1 MNELKTSVKKCLIC
15 KSGDVVQR
23 KRDVEKEGFVIY
35 GRNGTR
41 NAYHVESS
49 CNFKKSNFE
58 CGSGYFHGYMT

>member
-41 NAYHVESS
+41 NAY
-49 CNFKKSNFE
+49 
-58 CGSGYFHGYMT
+58 